1 MPIVTVVNMIV
12 YSVLCSVAS
21 LLQWFMAV
29 KVAEVLEIMAGCIR
43 LAEGITLKL
52 EMHLFVKYHMAW
64 LISSQT
70 LLGHTCT
77 FFS

>member
-1 MPIVTVVNMIV
+1 
-12 YSVLCSVAS
+12 
-21 LLQWFMAV
+21 MAV

-52 EMHLFVKYHMAW
+52 EMHLVVNYHMAW

-70 LLGHTCT
+70 LLGHT